1 MKSLK
6 NLIYLCSGFLQYF
19 SSRRNSEKSYHAYV
33 KLHSITNG
41 FSTYSFNIIY
51 RIIDNLNFNKKKP
64 FKNDKFIFNR
74 ENHFNLNDKA
84 DEIIKKINSDSYCE
98 LDSKISDERCD
109 KIVKYISSIK
119 GYANKNEN
127 KPVNINDRNN
137 DVSYINFH
145 EKDLIKCDE
154 IQKLIVNNL
163 FLNTCRLYFKTEP
176 ILTNIG
182 IAVSYPTDKPMTEY
196 AQLYH
201 FDLDRLK
208 WLKFFVYLSD
218 VEINDG
224 PHCYI
229 KGSHKLFSK
238 PYSLMKKGYKRIS
251 DEELFNHID
260 KKNEKIITGKKGK
273 IFVGDSSAFHKAMN
287 STNNVRIMLQLEY
300 ANSLFGSKVDEVRVN
315 SIDNL
320 EIRSEEFKNLKLF
333 SRFN

>member
-98 LDSKISDERCD
+98 LDSKISDEKCD

-145 EKDLIKCDE
+145 EKDLIKCD
-154 IQKLIVNNL
+154 
-163 FLNTCRLYFKTEP
+163 
-176 ILTNIG
+176 
-182 IAVSYPTDKPMTEY
+182 DKK
-196 AQLYH
+196 H
-201 FDLDRLK
+201 SKKKKVVR
-208 WLKFFVYLSD
+208 D
-218 VEINDG
+218 VESFECDIQS
-224 PHCYI
+224 PHSYHSLHDRERHV
-229 KGSHKLFSK
+229 KKKKHVKKL
-238 PYSLMKKGYKRIS
+238 
-251 DEELFNHID
+251 
-260 KKNEKIITGKKGK
+260 
-273 IFVGDSSAFHKAMN
+273 
-287 STNNVRIMLQLEY
+287 
-300 ANSLFGSKVDEVRVN
+300 
-315 SIDNL
+315 
-320 EIRSEEFKNLKLF
+320 
-333 SRFN
+333 